1 MQQIYAIRVKY
12 NKVNKEFEIR
22 GLVEKIIIS
31 VLTAYLLGSLPTGV
45 WLSRRF
51 WNIDIRDLGDGN
63 TGARNVNHV
72 LGWKAG
78 ILVALV
84 DFAKGALAVIIAKKL
99 GISPTNQLIAGI
111 AAVIGHDFP
120 VFAGFKGGQGMS
132 TSLGSMGALF
142 TIETFNGLAIFGL
155 LYLITRHFDISA
167 SAGLGTLAWLVW
179 RSGRPAIF
187 LLYIV
192 LLFLTIPLKKFLDF
206 RVRKSKLIHSL

>member
-1 MQQIYAIRVKY
+1 M
-12 NKVNKEFEIR
+12 
-22 GLVEKIIIS
+22 EKIIIS

-45 WLSRRF
+45 WLSCRF
-51 WNIDIRDLGDGN
+51 WKMDIRDLGDGN
-63 TGARNVNHV
+63 TGARNVTHV

-99 GISPTNQLIAGI
+99 GISPINQLLAGI

-120 VFAGFKGGQGMS
+120 IFAGFKGGQGMS
-132 TSLGSMGALF
+132 TSLGSMGVLF
-142 TIETFNGLAIFGL
+142 TIETFTGLAIFGL
-155 LYLITRHFDISA
+155 LYLITRHFDNSA
-167 SAGLGTLAWLVW
+167 SIGLGTLAWLVW

-187 LLYIV
+187 LLYIL

-206 RVRKSKLIHSL
+206 RVRKPKLIHPH